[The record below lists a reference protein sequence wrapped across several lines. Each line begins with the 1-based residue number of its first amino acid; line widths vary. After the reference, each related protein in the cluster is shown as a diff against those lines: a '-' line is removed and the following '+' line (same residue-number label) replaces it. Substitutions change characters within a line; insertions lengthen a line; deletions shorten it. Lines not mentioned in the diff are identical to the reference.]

1 MTRHLL
7 PGEPPVEITLRRSAR
22 ARRFSLR
29 VSRLDGR
36 VTLSM
41 PARAREAEAL
51 RFAAEKAGWLREVLG
66 EAPPR
71 LGLDFGAAVPFEG
84 RALSLRP
91 AAVRAVRVEGEAM
104 LAPPDAARLGPRVE
118 AFLKFAARQRLQS
131 ACEIHAATLGR
142 RFARITLRDTR
153 SRWGSCTADGALMF
167 SWRLI
172 MAPPAVLDYVAAHE
186 VAHLAEMN
194 HSPAFWSV
202 VRRLVPD
209 YEDHRR
215 WLKRHGTGLHRLD
228 FGAGRADD

>member
-1 MTRHLL
+1 MTRHVL

-51 RFAAEKAGWLREVLG
+51 RFAAEKADWLRAILG

-71 LGLDFGAAVPFEG
+71 QGLAFGAAVPFEG
-84 RALSLRP
+84 RVLELRP
-91 AAVRAVRVEGEAM
+91 AAVRAVRIEEAAM
-104 LAPPDAARLGPRVE
+104 LAPPDAARLGARVE
-118 AFLKFAARQRLQS
+118 AFLKLAARQRLQS
-131 ACEIHAATLGR
+131 ACEAHAAALGR

-172 MAPPAVLDYVAAHE
+172 MAPPEVLDYVAAHE
-186 VAHLAEMN
+186 VAHLVEMN
-194 HSPAFWSV
+194 HSEAFWSV
-202 VRRLVPD
+202 VGRLMPG
-209 YEDHRR
+209 YRGHRR
-215 WLKRHGTGLHRLD
+215 WLKRNGADLHRLD